1 MPKRAPL
8 SVSALKAAVAGT
20 ALVVP
25 KTIAAATP
33 LTHEGGRAWAQPSR
47 VGKTNI
53 TGYFP
58 VEVKNSLR
66 QVQILTGRNFQQLLG
81 EALTDLFRKYNV
93 PVPMIEEEGE
103 NS

>member
-8 SVSALKAAVAGT
+8 SVSALKAAVVGT
-20 ALVVP
+20 APVVP
-25 KTIAAATP
+25 KTVAAAP
-33 LTHEGGRAWAQPSR
+33 PQANESGRVWPQPSR

-81 EALTDLFRKYNV
+81 EALSDLFRKYNV
-93 PVPMIEEEGE
+93 PVPIIEEEGE

>member
-8 SVSALKAAVAGT
+8 SVSALKAAVAGS
-20 ALVVP
+20 APVVP
-25 KTIAAATP
+25 KALTAATP
-33 LTHEGGRAWAQPSR
+33 KANEGGRVWPQPSR

-58 VEVKNSLR
+58 IEVKNSLR

-93 PVPMIEEEGE
+93 PVPMIEEQGE
-103 NS
+103 DA